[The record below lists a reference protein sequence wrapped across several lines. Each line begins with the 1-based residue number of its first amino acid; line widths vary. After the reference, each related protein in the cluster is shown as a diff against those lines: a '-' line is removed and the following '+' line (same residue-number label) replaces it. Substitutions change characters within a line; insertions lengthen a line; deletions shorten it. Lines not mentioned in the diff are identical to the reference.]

1 MFYPCGFCFSKTKKS
16 PTTLSIV
23 EAAKQY
29 FVSLQVGRTLVEMK
43 PFDGNV
49 ILGVGGVAGGGSCVA
64 HCPS

>member
-1 MFYPCGFCFSKTKKS
+1 MGFVFPKQKKS